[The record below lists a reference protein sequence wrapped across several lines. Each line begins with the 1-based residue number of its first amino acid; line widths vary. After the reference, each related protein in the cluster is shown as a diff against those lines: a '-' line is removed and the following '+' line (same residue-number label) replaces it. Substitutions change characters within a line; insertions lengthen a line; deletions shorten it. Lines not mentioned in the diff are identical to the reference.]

1 VEGCAAYSP
10 LQQETHR
17 EKTLIKHWAHLN
29 KKEAKLDVSSPIT
42 GIYLRPFFLN
52 SSSLHNQLCNDLL
65 YVELNYTIMPIK
77 MTLDAINAMTKGT
90 LMEQLGIVYTD
101 FGADYISATMP
112 VDHRTIQPAG
122 LLHGGASV
130 ALAESL
136 GSMGSVALLNNP
148 KAIVGIEVN
157 ANHVRKATSGNVH
170 GRAALVVRSRRL
182 HVWEIKIHND
192 DNELVCLSRLT
203 IMVIAT
209 EEKPS

>member
-1 VEGCAAYSP
+1 MAIE
-10 LQQETHR
+10 
-17 EKTLIKHWAHLN
+17 
-29 KKEAKLDVSSPIT
+29 
-42 GIYLRPFFLN
+42 
-52 SSSLHNQLCNDLL
+52 
-65 YVELNYTIMPIK
+65 
-77 MTLDAINAMTKGT
+77 MTLEAINALSKGT

-101 FGADYISATMP
+101 FGPDYICATMP

-136 GSMGSVALLNNP
+136 GSMGSVVLLKNP
-148 KAIVGIEVN
+148 NAIVGIEVN
-157 ANHVRKATSGNVH
+157 ANHVRKATAGKVH
-170 GRAALVVRSRRL
+170 GRATLIVRSRRL

-203 IMVIAT
+203 IMVIGT